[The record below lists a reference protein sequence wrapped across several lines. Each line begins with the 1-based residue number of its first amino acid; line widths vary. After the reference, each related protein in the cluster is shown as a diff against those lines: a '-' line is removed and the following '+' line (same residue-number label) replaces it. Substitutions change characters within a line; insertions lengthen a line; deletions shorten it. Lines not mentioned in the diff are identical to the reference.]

1 MSMANVADVDL
12 FVSNVLIEALLVD
25 QWLDESYKTPK
36 EMSETF
42 DYMDWYASLAL
53 ALALNWKARP
63 TPTLT
68 LKCDYLG
75 W

>member
-1 MSMANVADVDL
+1 MADIDL

-42 DYMDWYASLAL
+42 DYLDWSAH
-53 ALALNWKARP
+53 
-63 TPTLT
+63 
-68 LKCDYLG
+68 
-75 W
+75 